1 MKLRTPHLLICM
13 LGLISVF
20 LFSSCEEIIDP
31 PQQSITAEEANI
43 LEEEFKETRA
53 RILND
58 TLGFVDTRDF
68 WFSLDSLKRYI
79 EYVEQEGKRMGKQNL
94 GIRIYFAA
102 YPPESNY
109 PDPGFSTVFLAP
121 TGQDP
126 NNGLQKGFFPV
137 EHHNQ
142 NLDSINALNFGHG
155 GQPPNDY

>member
-1 MKLRTPHLLICM
+1 MKLRTSSLLLFM
-13 LGLISVF
+13 VSVF
-20 LFSSCEEIIDP
+20 TISLFSSCEEPIDP
-31 PQQSITAEEANI
+31 PQQSITPEEANV

-68 WFSLDSLKRYI
+68 WFSIETLKEYI
-79 EYVEQEGKRMGKQNL
+79 AYVEQEGERLGKQNL

-102 YPPESNY
+102 YPQESNY

-121 TGQDP
+121 TGQDVGS
-126 NNGLQKGFFPV
+126 GLENGFFPI
-137 EHHNQ
+137 EHHDET
-142 NLDSINALNFGHG
+142 LDGVNPLNFVHG